1 MSDPMIAR
9 RALLRALGGSLL
21 AAPLAVEAQPS
32 GRVYRIGVL
41 FELTPPANMEG
52 PEPKSNLLRPFL
64 QGLRELGYVEGQ
76 NLAVERRSADGDPDR
91 LPGLAAELL
100 RLNVDMILASGEQT
114 TPVLL
119 RATSTIPVVQPTLMD
134 PVERGYVKSLA
145 RPGGNITG
153 FSLRVDSAIYGKLLE
168 LLKEA
173 APRISRVA
181 VLYRSLP
188 TGNPSSTL
196 LGVMAPAADRLRV
209 KLVPAVVDHED
220 QFAAAFA
227 TIDRERAD
235 GLIVESNGLTSRYV
249 RLIIQFMTRSRVP
262 AAGYS
267 RVFTEGGGLMSYGPD
282 VRANFRRA
290 AIYADKIFK
299 GAKPADLPV
308 EQPSKF
314 ELVINLKTART
325 LGVTIPPPLLA
336 RVDEVIQ

>member
-1 MSDPMIAR
+1 MDR
-9 RALLRALGGSLL
+9 RAFIGTLAGSLL
-21 AAPLAVEAQPS
+21 AAPLAAEGQQP
-32 GRVYRIGVL
+32 GKVYRIGVL
-41 FELTPPANMEG
+41 FELTPRANMDG
-52 PEPKSNLLRPFL
+52 PKPRSDLLRPFL
-64 QGLRELGYVEGQ
+64 QGLHELGYVEGQ
-76 NLAVERRSADGDPDR
+76 NLVVERRSADGKPER

-100 RLNVDMILASGEQT
+100 GLNVDMILASGEQT

-173 APRISRVA
+173 VPRISRVA
-181 VLYRSLP
+181 VLYRPSP
-188 TGNPSSTL
+188 TGIPSSTL

-209 KLVPAVVDHED
+209 TLVPAVVDHED

-227 TIDRERAD
+227 TIERERAD

-249 RLIIQFMTRSRVP
+249 QRIIQFTARSRVP

-267 RVFTEGGGLMSYGPD
+267 RLFIEGGGLMSYGPD

-290 AIYADKIFK
+290 AIYADKILK
-299 GAKPADLPV
+299 GTKPGDLPV
-308 EQPSKF
+308 EQPTKF
-314 ELVINLKTART
+314 ELVINLKTAKA
-325 LGVTIPPPLLA
+325 LGLTIPPSLLQRA
-336 RVDEVIQ
+336 DQVIE

>member
-1 MSDPMIAR
+1 
-9 RALLRALGGSLL
+9 
-21 AAPLAVEAQPS
+21 
-32 GRVYRIGVL
+32 
-41 FELTPPANMEG
+41 
-52 PEPKSNLLRPFL
+52 
-64 QGLRELGYVEGQ
+64 
-76 NLAVERRSADGDPDR
+76 
-91 LPGLAAELL
+91 
-100 RLNVDMILASGEQT
+100 
-114 TPVLL
+114 
-119 RATSTIPVVQPTLMD
+119 
-134 PVERGYVKSLA
+134 
-145 RPGGNITG
+145 
-153 FSLRVDSAIYGKLLE
+153 VDSAIYGKLLE

-325 LGVTIPPPLLA
+325 LGVTIPSPLLA